1 MKKSIRKNNEEKIF
15 ILGAGVTG
23 LSACYASG
31 LPVYEAEDVA
41 GGICTSYYMKTGSR
55 KRIFKAPVDDDA
67 YHFET
72 GGGHWIFGGE
82 PEIKKLITKL
92 SPCKTYERKAS
103 VYLPD
108 QKLFVPYPLQNN
120 LSFLGNKLADSA
132 LDEILNPP
140 KRNIKTMK
148 DWLEINFGKTLS
160 RLFFNPFHKL
170 YTAGLYTRIAPQ
182 DSYKSPINK
191 EDVKR
196 GHEGKVRSVGYN
208 TTFIYPQKG
217 LDSLTRSLAKKCD
230 IKFGKK
236 ITKIDL
242 KRKLLFFHDNN
253 SVKFEKLISTLPLS
267 KVIKMSGLKIG
278 EKPSPSP
285 AVLVVNL
292 GAKKGSKCP
301 DDQWVYISK
310 SRSGF
315 HRVGFYSN
323 VDPMFLP
330 KKHRKN
336 KDRVS
341 IYVEKAYPENTLLSH
356 KEKNKVARQIIKELQ
371 DWEWIGKVDVFDPTW
386 IETAYTWSWPNS
398 AWREKAL
405 KELEKH
411 DVFQVGRYGRWV
423 FQGIADSI
431 KDGLEIGRKFSS

>member
-1 MKKSIRKNNEEKIF
+1 MKKNIRKNSVDGIF

-23 LSACYASG
+23 LSACHTSG
-31 LPVYEAEDVA
+31 FPIYEAEDIV
-41 GGICTSYYMKTGSR
+41 GGICTSYYMKKGSR
-55 KRIFKAPVDDDA
+55 KRLFKASIDDNE
-67 YHFET
+67 YHFEI
-72 GGGHWIFGGE
+72 GGGHWIFGGD
-82 PEIKKLITKL
+82 PEIKKLINKL
-92 SPCKTYERKAS
+92 SPCKTYERASS
-103 VYLPD
+103 VYLPS

-120 LSFLGNKLADSA
+120 LSFLDNKLAHRA
-132 LDEILNPP
+132 FDEILNPP
-140 KRNIKTMK
+140 KSNIKTMK
-148 DWLEINFGKTLS
+148 DWLENNFGKTLS
-160 RLFFNPFHKL
+160 GLFFNPFHKL
-170 YTAGLYTRIAPQ
+170 YTADLYTRIAPQ

-196 GHEGKVRSVGYN
+196 GYEGRVESVGYN

-236 ITKIDL
+236 IERIDL

-253 SVKFEKLISTLPLS
+253 SVKFKKIISTLSLN
-267 KVIKMSGLKIG
+267 KMIKMTGLKIG
-278 EKPSPSP
+278 EKPFPSPS
-285 AVLVVNL
+285 VLVVNI

-301 DDQWVYISK
+301 DDHWIYVPKSK
-310 SRSGF
+310 LGF

-323 VDPMFLP
+323 VDSMFLP
-330 KKHRKN
+330 RKHRKS

-341 IYVEKAYPENTLLSH
+341 IYVEKAYPENTSLSH

-371 DWEWIGKVDVFDPTW
+371 DWGWIGKVDIFDPTW

-398 AWREKAL
+398 TWREKAI
-405 KELEKH
+405 KALERH
-411 DVFQVGRYGRWV
+411 DVFQVGRYGRWI

-431 KDGLEIGRKFSS
+431 KDGLDIGKKFSS